1 MYYTYILYWLLLLIT
16 ITATFDKKYQFKLFK
31 DSYSKNI
38 HDINE
43 HGTERLCDGRTI
55 ESNSH
60 QIKNYPKPEIPLDII
75 MKLNQ
80 VKSVSELFWKFMPHV
95 DIHEVLIYETNDGQN
110 STIIPKA
117 ATCNIENQTVSLR
130 DDDNPSL
137 YYSPPC
143 TRVKRC
149 GGCCGS
155 SLVSCQPTE
164 VEMLNF
170 EVTVLQYN
178 ETFTFKEKR
187 IITVEQH
194 VKCKC
199 DCIVKEKD
207 CKPSQMYSTRECRCV
222 CNNSEE
228 EQKCDEQEKKIWDS
242 DTCSCQCIEEQE
254 CTTGYKFD
262 YDTCCCEL
270 A

>member
-1 MYYTYILYWLLLLIT
+1 MYHTYFIIYCLLLLIT
-16 ITATFDKKYQFKLFK
+16 ITATFDKKYQFKQFK
-31 DSYSKNI
+31 DPSNENI
-38 HDINE
+38 FNINE
-43 HGTERLCDGRTI
+43 HGSERPCDGHII
-55 ESNSH
+55 ESNSY
-60 QIKNYPKPEIPLDII
+60 QIKNYPEIPLDII
-75 MKLNQ
+75 MELNQ
-80 VKSVSELFWKFMPHV
+80 VKSVSELFKFMPHI
-95 DIHEVLIYETNDGQN
+95 DIQEILKYETNDGQN

-117 ATCNIENQTVSLR
+117 ATCTTENQTVSLR
-130 DDDNPSL
+130 DDNNPSL

-170 EVTVLQYN
+170 EVTILQYN
-178 ETFTFKEKR
+178 ETFTFKEKK
-187 IITVEQH
+187 IITIEQH

-199 DCIVKEKD
+199 DCIIKEKD
-207 CKPSQMYSTRECRCV
+207 CKPSQMYNARECQCV
-222 CNNSEE
+222 CNNLEECE
-228 EQKCDEQEKKIWDS
+228 EQGKKVWDS

-254 CTTGYKFD
+254 CTTGYKYD
-262 YDTCCCEL
+262 YNTCSCEL

>member
-1 MYYTYILYWLLLLIT
+1 MYHSFILYWLLLVIT
-16 ITATFDKKYQFKLFK
+16 ITATFDKKYQIKLLK
-31 DSYSKNI
+31 DSSSKNI
-38 HDINE
+38 NKHAPEGPCGGHCIN
-43 HGTERLCDGRTI
+43 
-55 ESNSH
+55 SNYH
-60 QIKNYPKPEIPLDII
+60 RIKNYPEIPLDVI
-75 MKLNQ
+75 MELNQ
-80 VKSVSELFWKFMPHV
+80 VKSVSELFWKFMPR
-95 DIHEVLIYETNDGQN
+95 INIYEALKYKTNDGQN

-117 ATCNIENQTVSLR
+117 ATCTTENQTVSLR

-155 SLVSCQPTE
+155 LLVSCQPTK

-170 EVTVLQYN
+170 EVNIIQYYN
-178 ETFTFKEKR
+178 GTFTFKEKK

-199 DCIVKEKD
+199 DCVVKEKD
-207 CKPSQMYSTRECRCV
+207 CKPSQVYDARDCRCF

-228 EQKCDEQEKKIWDS
+228 ILCDKPSKVWNS
-242 DTCSCQCIEEQE
+242 DICSCQCVEEQE
-254 CTTGYKFD
+254 CTTGYKFN
-262 YDTCCCEL
+262 YNTCSCIEDTGDW
-270 A
+270 

>member
-1 MYYTYILYWLLLLIT
+1 MCHTLILYLLLLVIT
-16 ITATFDKKYQFKLFK
+16 TTTTFDKKYQFKLFK
-31 DSYSKNI
+31 DSFNENI
-38 HDINE
+38 HNIYE
-43 HGTERLCDGRTI
+43 HGPEQPCGGHI
-55 ESNSH
+55 INSNSH
-60 QIKNYPKPEIPLDII
+60 KIKKFPEIPLDII
-75 MKLNQ
+75 MELNQ
-80 VKSVSELFWKFMPHV
+80 VKSVSELFQKFMPHIN
-95 DIHEVLIYETNDGQN
+95 IHEILKYETNDGQN

-117 ATCNIENQTVSLR
+117 ASCTTENQTVSLR
-130 DDDNPSL
+130 DDNNPNL

-155 SLVSCQPTE
+155 SLVSCQPTK

-170 EVTVLQYN
+170 EVTILQYN
-178 ETFTFKEKR
+178 ETFTFKEKK

-194 VKCKC
+194 EKCKC
-199 DCIVKEKD
+199 DCIIKEKD
-207 CKPSQMYSTRECRCV
+207 CKPSQRYNAKECQCI
-222 CNNSEE
+222 CNNLDEE
-228 EQKCDEQEKKIWDS
+228 EECDNQGTKIWNS

-262 YDTCCCEL
+262 YNTCSCEL